1 MHFRTEDGEGVD
13 FLQSDPLV
21 VHAMTIGVCPP
32 ETKPNGSPRASRM
45 PDLEAAEVQRRG
57 HRDEVEREVFRDWE
71 TDLDTR
77 PEQIGDDL
85 SYCQIALVLRVV
97 SHLR

>member
-1 MHFRTEDGEGVD
+1 
-13 FLQSDPLV
+13 
-21 VHAMTIGVCPP
+21 MTIGMCAS
-32 ETKPNGSPRASRM
+32 EGYFNGP
-45 PDLEAAEVQRRG
+45 LRG
-57 HRDEVEREVFRDWE
+57 RGELHLDATELAHGWGDCHEVEGEMFRYRE